1 MSNEQTSVKKVALVG
16 FSIPNSNKNG
26 GAEITLDDLKVVKE
40 KIVKEKAEKSATSRP
55 EFDLKWNATRGIIV
69 TKKSY
74 VEANPSDDYGYTFM
88 FTNEKELLL
97 IQGSSKNVNPAFRP
111 KFLKGPKSTP
121 SFKSEYGEFVIR
133 LYLDSLNEGVEDGA
147 YYLLSEDR
155 HFNLVPVEVGEP
167 DLKVFQV
174 VEKTWLAKQPVV
186 EAPAATDAPAD
197 AIDAEVITGE
207 VAEAATEVEAVADA
221 IDAEVIAGEV
231 AEAATEV
238 EAVATE
244 VEVADALTE
253 VDGVVLKDLGED
265 VPA

>member
-69 TKKSY
+69 TKKLY

-174 VEKTWLAKQPVV
+174 VDKAWLAKQPVV
-186 EAPAATDAPAD
+186 EAPAATDAPACEAT

-207 VAEAATEVEAVADA
+207 VAEVAEVEAVV
-221 IDAEVIAGEV
+221 AEVEI
-231 AEAATEV
+231 
-238 EAVATE
+238 
-244 VEVADALTE
+244 ADALTE